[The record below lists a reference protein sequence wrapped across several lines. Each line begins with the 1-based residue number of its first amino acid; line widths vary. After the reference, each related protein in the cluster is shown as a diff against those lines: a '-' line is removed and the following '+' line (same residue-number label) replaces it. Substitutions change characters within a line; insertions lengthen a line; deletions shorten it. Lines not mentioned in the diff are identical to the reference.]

1 MHSIFDKPKSHGSSN
16 ELYPIDLYFELV
28 PKIANEAI
36 NIEKRVKK
44 LTKEKRAL

>member
-1 MHSIFDKPKSHGSSN
+1 MYSIFDKPKSQGSNN

-28 PKIANEAI
+28 PKMANEAI
-36 NIEKRVKK
+36 SIEKRVRK